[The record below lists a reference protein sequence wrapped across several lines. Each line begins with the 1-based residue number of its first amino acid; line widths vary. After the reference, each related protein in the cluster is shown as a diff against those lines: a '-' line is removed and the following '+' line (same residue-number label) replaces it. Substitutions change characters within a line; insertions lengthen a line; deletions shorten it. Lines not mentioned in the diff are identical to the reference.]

1 MKIPMGE
8 YNLQSFLEYV
18 TDHTGE
24 LFARE
29 ERKWLKV
36 YLIFVQ
42 VDWMK
47 LFKEFKP
54 EKFGDFVHVPMGTE
68 GSTIDFYAYEYAPG
82 LLMFFTSSTEEN
94 YERSLKRFIDSTRG
108 ITEMWIPPA
117 RFEEAKAHI
126 LSKYNGEIYK
136 FIGRR
141 TAITKI
147 PARRRPEYQRRISY
161 SGLDAHETLKEVKEM
176 YGVLPI
182 SIEFVVGQD
191 KFKITDDGLFVLRT
205 INPRTLQ
212 IMLDV
217 VNIILGKQ
225 LHFEKVTKGVSA
237 NVELVQI
244 GEKEFRI
251 PEIVAAKIVLKTQA
265 LNAVLVERIF
275 GEREDIVEDDVL
287 PAQRPWSDEFSFVD
301 KTILEG
307 SLSFSGT
314 VIDEYKGTIFG
325 LSGGENEILL
335 IPKHHTT
342 FESFVRFYRMIVEK
356 IDDEAELSLLSEEVV

>member
-1 MKIPMGE
+1 LKIPPGE
-8 YNLQSFLEYV
+8 YTLQSFLQYI
-18 TDHTGE
+18 TDHTRE
-24 LFARE
+24 LFAPE

-42 VDWMK
+42 VDWTK
-47 LFKEFKP
+47 LFSEFKP
-54 EKFGDFVHVPMGTE
+54 QKLGQFLRIPMSTE
-68 GSTIDFYAYEYAPG
+68 SSTIDFYAYEYAPG
-82 LLMFFTSSTEEN
+82 LLMFFTSSTEED
-94 YERSLKRFIDSTRG
+94 YERSLEKFINSTRG

-117 RFEEAKAHI
+117 RFEEAKTHV

-147 PARRRPEYQRRISY
+147 PAKRRPEYQRRISY
-161 SGLDAHETLKEVKEM
+161 SGLDGQETLKEVRET

-191 KFKITDDGLFVLRT
+191 KFKITNDGLFVLRT
-205 INPRTLQ
+205 INLKALQ

-217 VNIILGKQ
+217 VDIILGKQ
-225 LHFEKVTKGVSA
+225 LHFEKVTQGVSA

-244 GEKEFRI
+244 GERRFRI
-251 PEIVAAKIVLKTQA
+251 PEIVAAKITLKTQT
-265 LNAVLVERIF
+265 LNAILVERIF
-275 GEREDIVEDDVL
+275 GQREDIVEDDVL

-301 KTILEG
+301 KTVVEG

-314 VIDEYKGTIFG
+314 VVDEHKGTVFG

-356 IDDEAELSLLSEEVV
+356 IDDEAELSLLSEEIV